1 MEVSILQ
8 HAKDKAPQRL
18 TIDEVA
24 DRLVGNEAESGE
36 PDRCARC
43 FLCFARTR
51 ELLKTKNRHSCARKG

>member
-36 PDRCARC
+36 
-43 FLCFARTR
+43 
-51 ELLKTKNRHSCARKG
+51 RKGAPDVFYASCVRVNC